1 MRCLYELGW
10 DEFTHPNLH
19 MRLIIRDLR
28 FWGNYDRSDL
38 ADFKQFQNRIFRF
51 FVHFPG
57 QGREAIWAKK
67 RNILE
72 YEQVIR

>member
-1 MRCLYELGW
+1 MIDYQGFAFLGK
-10 DEFTHPNLH
+10 
-19 MRLIIRDLR
+19 LR
-28 FWGNYDRSDL
+28 QKRF